1 MTLFINLLVYGQ
13 TLISQDQRSEG
24 RWVTKTKKLLL
35 NSHMFFRTIDTL
47 LRLNDEDVLKIN
59 SELIDIIIKF
69 LNLKSKDE
77 LIKKIEDMRQKI
89 VEITRKFY
97 EGN

>member
-1 MTLFINLLVYGQ
+1 
-13 TLISQDQRSEG
+13 
-24 RWVTKTKKLLL
+24 
-35 NSHMFFRTIDTL
+35 MFFRTIDTL

-89 VEITRKFY
+89 VEITMKFY
-97 EGN
+97 EGK

>member
-1 MTLFINLLVYGQ
+1 M
-13 TLISQDQRSEG
+13 S
-24 RWVTKTKKLLL
+24 
-35 NSHMFFRTIDTL
+35 FRTIDTL

-97 EGN
+97 EGK

>member
-1 MTLFINLLVYGQ
+1 
-13 TLISQDQRSEG
+13 
-24 RWVTKTKKLLL
+24 
-35 NSHMFFRTIDTL
+35 MFFRTIDTL

-77 LIKKIEDMRQKI
+77 LIKKIEDIRQKI

-97 EGN
+97 EGK

>member
-1 MTLFINLLVYGQ
+1 
-13 TLISQDQRSEG
+13 
-24 RWVTKTKKLLL
+24 
-35 NSHMFFRTIDTL
+35 MFFRTIDTL

-97 EGN
+97 EGK

>member
-1 MTLFINLLVYGQ
+1 
-13 TLISQDQRSEG
+13 
-24 RWVTKTKKLLL
+24 
-35 NSHMFFRTIDTL
+35 
-47 LRLNDEDVLKIN
+47 VLKIN

-77 LIKKIEDMRQKI
+77 LIKKIEDIRQKI

-97 EGN
+97 EGK

>member
-1 MTLFINLLVYGQ
+1 
-13 TLISQDQRSEG
+13 
-24 RWVTKTKKLLL
+24 
-35 NSHMFFRTIDTL
+35 MFFRTIDTL

-97 EGN
+97 KGK

>member
-1 MTLFINLLVYGQ
+1 
-13 TLISQDQRSEG
+13 
-24 RWVTKTKKLLL
+24 
-35 NSHMFFRTIDTL
+35 MFFRTIDTL

-59 SELIDIIIKF
+59 SELVDIIIKF

-97 EGN
+97 EGK